1 MHRRLVLRSALLLAS
16 ATVVIAPVQAQAP
29 WPDRPIRFV
38 VPFPPGGSSDLLGR
52 IVAEG
57 LAKQLDATVVVE
69 NKPGATTQIGTELVS
84 QAAPDGYTVLLGAA
98 TSFTVL
104 PHMRKLNYSI
114 DSFEAIG
121 GVADYLAILAVRNT
135 LPVTTIDQFIAY
147 AREHPGLSY
156 GSAGEASFGHIAGGA
171 LARYAKL
178 DFLHVP
184 FRGSADAVNGTV
196 AGDVDFTIDG
206 AAVPMAKA
214 GRLRPLVTF
223 SDRRHPELP
232 DLPSLKDA
240 GLNVQLSQGS
250 GWGLLVPKGTPQ
262 PIVDRLSKAL
272 EALLSESDARERIQR
287 ANAIVHWQTPQV
299 FRDGLAADRKFYGE
313 LLPAI
318 GVKVRQ

>member
-1 MHRRLVLRSALLLAS
+1 
-16 ATVVIAPVQAQAP
+16 
-29 WPDRPIRFV
+29 
-38 VPFPPGGSSDLLGR
+38 
-52 IVAEG
+52 
-57 LAKQLDATVVVE
+57 
-69 NKPGATTQIGTELVS
+69 
-84 QAAPDGYTVLLGAA
+84 
-98 TSFTVL
+98 
-104 PHMRKLNYSI
+104 
-114 DSFEAIG
+114 
-121 GVADYLAILAVRNT
+121 
-135 LPVTTIDQFIAY
+135 
-147 AREHPGLSY
+147 
-156 GSAGEASFGHIAGGA
+156 
-171 LARYAKL
+171 
-178 DFLHVP
+178 
-184 FRGSADAVNGTV
+184 
-196 AGDVDFTIDG
+196 
-206 AAVPMAKA
+206 MAKA